1 VRVCYCVS
9 AVCERAVRVCHFP
22 IRRTEQ
28 PNKAQRRP
36 ATVRELT
43 HSYFHTNSRCIPG
56 FCCKSSLCCRRSPV
70 AVRLRASPV
79 ATSAPR
85 RRRAAAG
92 AVAHRA
98 QYFTR
103 SHPQLSTHLEQQTT
117 SRSPHRPHNRASG
130 AASTCTHQ
138 PPPSLVSKPRAA
150 GAASTRTH
158 MFARPPNL
166 PRRLLAPARSNGLD
180 PSTRSA
186 RAKRLQVETCR
197 IVHSA
202 HATGVDTPGVRWQ
215 THTFAAQCPRLRID
229 SKLRSAASSRIIAQ
243 IAHRCALARH
253 SPWPARAFALP
264 LLFLASLSGERVS
277 ATWVVRVAEDAT
289 GHPAR
294 LVIRWA

>member
-98 QYFTR
+98 QYF
-103 SHPQLSTHLEQQTT
+103 SHAHTLNSVPT
-117 SRSPHRPHNRASG
+117 SSSR
-130 AASTCTHQ
+130 
-138 PPPSLVSKPRAA
+138 PRAA
-150 GAASTRTH
+150 HLTGPTTVPQEQQAHAPTSHHPRSSPNLGQQEQQAHAPTCSLVPQTSLDACWPQHGLTGWTQARGRPAQSDSRSRPAALSTQRTRLVSTRLAYAGKHTH
-158 MFARPPNL
+158 LQPN
-166 PRRLLAPARSNGLD
+166 
-180 PSTRSA
+180 
-186 RAKRLQVETCR
+186 
-197 IVHSA
+197 VHA
-202 HATGVDTPGVRWQ
+202 
-215 THTFAAQCPRLRID
+215 
-229 SKLRSAASSRIIAQ
+229 
-243 IAHRCALARH
+243 CALIVSSDQPR
-253 SPWPARAFALP
+253 PAA
-264 LLFLASLSGERVS
+264 
-277 ATWVVRVAEDAT
+277 
-289 GHPAR
+289 
-294 LVIRWA
+294 